1 MVFGGNA
8 LTQVLYGLT
17 LASAAAATGADV
29 GIADAVL
36 INTVVTVFAGVLPIP
51 GGVGVSEAG
60 LTAGLVATGMT
71 EPAALTAALLH
82 RLMTAY
88 VPPVA
93 GFFAMRS
100 LREQKYL

>member
-1 MVFGGNA
+1 
-8 LTQVLYGLT
+8 
-17 LASAAAATGADV
+17 
-29 GIADAVL
+29 
-36 INTVVTVFAGVLPIP
+36 
-51 GGVGVSEAG
+51 
-60 LTAGLVATGMT
+60 MT